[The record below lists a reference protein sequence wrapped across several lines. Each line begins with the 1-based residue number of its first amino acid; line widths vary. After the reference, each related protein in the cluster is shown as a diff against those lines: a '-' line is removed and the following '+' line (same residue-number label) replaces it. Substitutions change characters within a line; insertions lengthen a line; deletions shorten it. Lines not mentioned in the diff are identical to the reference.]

1 MTYASDKL
9 VLRGIGYVTL
19 TAIAVDKIS
28 MLQKRLCQHGV
39 YISLFIFM
47 SVSKRINSFRRNL
60 MRGLTRGIGQSNHLP
75 AGTPGQSIVIQRVL
89 ICRPNH
95 RLGNLLL
102 ITPLI
107 QEVTATFPGCRIDLL
122 VKGGVAPTIFQGYE
136 NIERIISLPKKP
148 FKELLRYLRVWIS
161 LKRTRYDLVV
171 NVVKGSSSGRL
182 ATKFSNATYKIF
194 GDETTIDPALTG
206 HQHIARYP
214 VYQLRN
220 HLSAW
225 GIPTR
230 PGDAPSLDLR
240 LSAAER
246 ADGETQLQQLTG
258 NDRKTIS
265 LYTYATGDKCYSS
278 DWWTTFYDRLK
289 TEFPHYNII
298 EVLPIE
304 NISMLSFRAPSFYS
318 KDIRAIAAF
327 IAATSIFVGADS
339 GIMHLATASH
349 APTVG
354 LFSITDP
361 EAYQPYGHNSLGID
375 TRHADLGECMRIIR
389 GILEQA

>member
-1 MTYASDKL
+1 
-9 VLRGIGYVTL
+9 
-19 TAIAVDKIS
+19 
-28 MLQKRLCQHGV
+28 
-39 YISLFIFM
+39 
-47 SVSKRINSFRRNL
+47 
-60 MRGLTRGIGQSNHLP
+60 MRSLTRGVGKSNSLP
-75 AGTPGQSIVIQRVL
+75 TGARQKPVVVQRVL

-107 QEVTATFPGCRIDLL
+107 QEVTAAFPGCKIDLL
-122 VKGGVAPTIFQGYE
+122 VKGGVAPIIFQGYD

-148 FKELLRYLRVWIS
+148 FKELLRYMRIWIS
-161 LKRTRYDLVV
+161 LKRTRYDLAI

-182 ATKFSNATYKIF
+182 ATRFSNAAYKIF
-194 GDETTIDPALTG
+194 GDETVIDPGLPG

-220 HLSAW
+220 HLTAW
-225 GIPTR
+225 GMTPRTATV
-230 PGDAPSLDLR
+230 PLDIR
-240 LSAAER
+240 LSTAER
-246 ADGETQLQQLTG
+246 TKGQQLLHAITG
-258 NDRKTIS
+258 NDRKTIA

-278 DWWTTFYDRLK
+278 AWWTTFYTRLT
-289 TEFPHYNII
+289 TEFPHYNVI

-304 NISMLSFRAPSFYS
+304 NISMLSFQAPTFYS

-327 IAATSIFVGADS
+327 IAATAVFIGADS
-339 GIMHLATASH
+339 GIMHLAASSH

-361 EAYQPYGHNSLGID
+361 EAYQPYGHNSRGID
-375 TRHADLGECMRIIR
+375 TRHSHIDQWIQ
-389 GILEQA
+389 ILRDVLPPA

>member
-1 MTYASDKL
+1 M
-9 VLRGIGYVTL
+9 GVT
-19 TAIAVDKIS
+19 ADKIS
-28 MLQKRLCQHGV
+28 LLQKRLCERGA
-39 YISLFIFM
+39 YISFFIFM
-47 SVSKRINSFRRNL
+47 SVSKKINSFRRNL
-60 MRGLTRGIGQSNHLP
+60 IRGLTRGIGQSNHLP
-75 AGTPGQSIVIQRVL
+75 AGTPGKPMVVQRVL

-102 ITPLI
+102 ITPLL

-136 NIERIISLPKKP
+136 HVERIISLPKKP

-161 LKRTRYDLVV
+161 LKRTPYDLVI
-171 NVVKGSSSGRL
+171 NVVKSSSSGRL
-182 ATKFSNATYKIF
+182 ATRFSNAAFKIF
-194 GDETTIDPALTG
+194 GDETTIDPAFIG

-220 HLSAW
+220 HLATW
-225 GIPTR
+225 GIPTT
-230 PGDAPSLDLR
+230 PGDAPPLDLR
-240 LSAAER
+240 LSTAEQAAGQTLLRE
-246 ADGETQLQQLTG
+246 LTG

-265 LYTYATGDKCYSS
+265 VYTYATGDKCYSS
-278 DWWTTFYDRLK
+278 DWWTTFYNRLK

-298 EVLPIE
+298 EVLPVE
-304 NISMLSFRAPSFYS
+304 NISMLSFQAPTFYS

-375 TRHADLGECMRIIR
+375 TRHVDLGQCMRIIR